1 MRGEILAHLNDAK
14 QLEQLYRSNRSQFK
28 RDYNALPAEL
38 KTTPLAAFWNE
49 RLRYESDEINWG
61 TRADLFFII
70 GAALIA
76 GLIAKLPAILSIPE
90 EFFYQRNIG
99 FIIFPVLM
107 AYFVWN
113 HKLSARNVLII
124 VAATLS
130 AFLFINFLP
139 ENSSSDTLLLSC
151 VHVVLFL
158 YGVLGF
164 AFVGEIRNAFE
175 KRLDY
180 LKYNGDLVVM
190 TTLIVIAGGIMTA
203 LTIGLFSVIGIN
215 IERFYFQNV
224 VVFGLPAA
232 PIFGTYLTRVNP
244 NLVGKVS
251 PVIAKIFSPLVLI
264 MLVIYLFAMIS
275 SSKNPYNDREFL
287 LIFNLLLIGVMAI
300 IFFSVAAKS
309 KGISTQLEMWIL
321 TSLSIVTLLVN
332 GIALSAIIMRI
343 LEWGITPNRAAVLGA
358 NVLVLIHLIL
368 VTFQL
373 FKVSYQKAEI
383 NAVGK
388 AIAIFLPVYLVWTIV
403 VTFLFPYI
411 FAFR

>member
-28 RDYNALPAEL
+28 RDYNALPTEL

-99 FIIFPVLM
+99 FIIFPALM

-215 IERFYFQNV
+215 IEQFYFQNV